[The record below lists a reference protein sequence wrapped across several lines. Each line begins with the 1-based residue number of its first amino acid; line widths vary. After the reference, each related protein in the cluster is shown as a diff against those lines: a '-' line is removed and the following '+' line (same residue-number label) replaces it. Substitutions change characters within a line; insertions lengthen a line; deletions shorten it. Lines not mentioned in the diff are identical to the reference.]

1 MGPWD
6 EIAKIKK
13 NVRPSVSAGPCSF
26 LKKINHDLLV
36 ENFLDVM
43 DLGMDT
49 RAYRLEACKTFLNGC
64 FEVDMANI
72 NNEKRAIFKDVLQNP
87 ASKCKLAT
95 QPIPVQ

>member
-1 MGPWD
+1 MY
-6 EIAKIKK
+6 A
-13 NVRPSVSAGPCSF
+13 CSF

-64 FEVDMANI
+64 FEVDMASI